1 MTKDIV
7 VPGLP
12 EGVVVV
18 RYGFPALPE
27 YFIDSKSRVNNAPYY
42 SGDSKDR
49 YLVVVPARGYS
60 FVYNRILCIYEVI
73 KHNGF
78 GYPVC
83 KTFVFVCE
91 NQEQEQV
98 LDSFVEYHGIKNLRA
113 DNKATF

>member
-12 EGVVVV
+12 EGVVAV
-18 RYGFPALPE
+18 RYGFPVFPE
-27 YFIDSKSRVNNAPYY
+27 YFIDSKGQIESAPYY
-42 SGDSKDR
+42 AGDTKDR
-49 YLVVVPARGYS
+49 VLVVVPARGYCFS
-60 FVYNRILCIYEVI
+60 YNLILCIYNVI
-73 KHNGF
+73 KYKGV

-98 LDSFVEYHGIKNLRA
+98 LDSFVEYHGIKNLRV